1 MTTITRALAV
11 QEVTDT
17 RTFTGLAAPY
27 GEVIEYDGKPEMFAQ
42 GAFEGA
48 IPVKLYLDHTLLEGK
63 QAIGVVEAYN
73 DTEAGLEITARFY
86 ETEEAEEVYQA
97 LKRGDLTDL
106 SISGVPSKHH
116 ETEDG
121 VTVYEAIELLEISVV
136 QKGAYPS
143 AKISVVRSKD
153 SETSAQDNTN
163 NREGLHVRNM
173 ELENKVNELSETVEV
188 LERGLE
194 SMRNKED
201 DTPKQYNIRSY
212 GEFAKGLNE
221 GNEDALMLQRA
232 WAGGVLADVKYAPTW
247 VADLTKIAEKPRVIT
262 NAFSRMAL
270 PGDGSTVD
278 WVELKSDTTQAAV
291 QANEGD
297 DIVYGNVSVQTKQA
311 GFVTIAAGS
320 DISRQALERNQ
331 VNALDLTYRALVNKY
346 ANLAE
351 SRVVTAFNGAAAG
364 TITGTG
370 YGIDTYAK
378 VVKTFVEASKR
389 YTDMGASLDFVVVN
403 HATFVALAQM
413 SETGTPILDRTNGS
427 VNIMGISGSIF
438 GVPVVV
444 ADVTAPIT
452 FASKDA
458 IVTFESGGP
467 SELKQENIGNL
478 TVKLAVYGYQSIT
491 VPQAGHLLRLGA

>member
-121 VTVYEAIELLEISVV
+121 VTVYEAMELLEISVV

-163 NREGLHVRNM
+163 NREGLHVGNM

-232 WAGGVLADVKYAPTW
+232 WAGGVLADVTHAPTW
-247 VADLTKIAEKPRVIT
+247 VADLTKIAEKPRTLT

-270 PGDGSTVD
+270 PSNGSTVD

-297 DIVYGNVSVQTKQA
+297 DIVYGNVDVQTKQA

-320 DISRQALERNQ
+320 DISKQALERNQ

-351 SRVVTAFNGAAAG
+351 SRVRTAFNGATADTIAG
-364 TITGTG
+364 GSIATYGDTIE
-370 YGIDTYAK
+370 
-378 VVKTFVEASKR
+378 TFIEASQMFSDK
-389 YTDMGASLDFVVVN
+389 GASLDFAVVN
-403 HATFVALAQM
+403 GATFVALAKM
-413 SETGTPILDRTNGS
+413 ADAGHYILDRSNGS
-427 VNIMGISGSIF
+427 LDIQGISGSVF
-438 GVPVVV
+438 GVPLVV

-478 TVKLAVYGYQSIT
+478 TVKLAVYGYQSVT
-491 VPQAGHLLRLGA
+491 VPQAGHLVRLGA